1 MIDTIILPA
10 GSVEYSIEDARTPI
24 DDMIALLQSAKINGA
39 EYVVME
45 SGNWRGAK
53 WQCVVAEYDWHE
65 DVIDD

>member
-10 GSVEYSIEDARTPI
+10 GYVEYSIEDARTPI

-53 WQCVVAEYDWHE
+53 WQCIVDEYDWHE